1 MKDFSVNLTE
11 GNIIKGLVKYSLPLM
26 AGNIFQQLYNIV
38 DTLVVGRFIGGTAL
52 AAVGFSYTLMIFLI
66 SFILGLSMGS
76 GAFLSIAYGKGERDD
91 FEKGIFMSS
100 IIIGFISIGLMLVL
114 YGFMDP
120 ILNFLKVPEGP
131 KAETVTY
138 LKIIGAGIIGVY
150 IYNYLA
156 SVLRAVGNS
165 FVPLIFLVVGSLVNI
180 GLDLYFVISLHMGV
194 FGAGLATVIA
204 QYVSAVGLVV
214 YTLAKEKG
222 IRVGKGNR
230 KFSKPVLKSI
240 MAFSILTGLQQSV
253 MNFGI
258 LLVQGRVNSFG
269 TKVMAAFSIAVKID
283 TLAYSPVQDFGNGF
297 STFIGQNYG
306 RKNFDRMDRGTKS
319 GAKGVLIFCLAVS
332 ALVFIFSYKLMGIF
346 TLDKEI
352 AAIGA
357 VYLKIEGAFY
367 CLIGFLFMFYGY
379 FRGRGRAGISLILT
393 IISLGTRVALA
404 FALSSVQTIGY
415 LGIWVSIPIG
425 WVLADLAGLMFY
437 KKFKKY

>member
-437 KKFKKY
+437 KKIKKY